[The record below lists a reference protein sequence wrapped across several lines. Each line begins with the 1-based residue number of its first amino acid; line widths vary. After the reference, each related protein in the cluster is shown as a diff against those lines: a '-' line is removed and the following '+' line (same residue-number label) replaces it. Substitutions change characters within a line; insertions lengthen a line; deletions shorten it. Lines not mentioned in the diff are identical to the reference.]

1 MFKRKN
7 RSPYGLVL
15 ISFAAIILIGTV
27 LLWLPWS
34 NLPVEAMS
42 GGSNLASEA
51 TPWNFDWGTRLINA
65 FFSATSAVCVTGLS
79 PYASIAA
86 QLTLFGK
93 IVMMVLISLG
103 GLGFISVFTFV
114 VTAVG
119 GHLGFIDRYIIK
131 EALSLDSIHGIIRFV
146 RKMLLITL
154 TFEVFGALIYATVF
168 VPRFGWS
175 EGILFSVFHSI
186 SAFNNAGFD
195 LLGSTSFVAYAND
208 PIININTMALIIF
221 GGLGFPVIIEL
232 LRFKRI
238 RNWSVYTKIVLFTT
252 AVLVVG
258 GAVILYGVEFGVSN
272 LSVWQAL
279 FASVT
284 ARTAGFSTVD
294 MNTVSLAGRMIICV
308 LMFIGASPLSTGGGI
323 KTTTGFIVFL
333 TIYSFI
339 SGKHPHAFKRTF
351 SNSTI
356 VKAFS
361 LTAIALVAV
370 LVGFVVIERLEVN
383 RSELAAFDS
392 TAYVFEAFSAFCTV
406 GLSQGVTPL
415 LTAGSKIVLILLMF
429 LGRVGP
435 MTTIAMFSDAMTRE
449 NKKPFAYIE
458 ENLPIG

>member
-15 ISFAAIILIGTV
+15 ISFAAIILVGTV

-42 GGSNLASEA
+42 GGSNLAHEA
-51 TPWNFDWGTRLINA
+51 TPWDFDWGTRLINS

-103 GLGFISVFTFV
+103 GLGFISVFTFI

-119 GHLGFIDRYIIK
+119 GHLGFIDRFIIK

-154 TFEVFGALIYATVF
+154 TFEVFGALVYAAVF

-175 EGILFSVFHSI
+175 DGILFSVFHSI

-195 LLGSTSFVAYAND
+195 LFGSTSFVAFAND
-208 PIININTMALIIF
+208 PIININTMMLIIF

-238 RNWSVYTKIVLFTT
+238 RNLSVYTKIVLFTT
-252 AVLVVG
+252 AVLIVG
-258 GAVILYGVEFGVSN
+258 GAIVLYGVEFGVSN
-272 LSVWQAL
+272 LSIWQAL
-279 FASVT
+279 FTSVT

-294 MNTVSLAGRMIICV
+294 MNTISLAGRLIICV

-339 SGKHPHAFKRTF
+339 RGKHPHAFKRTF

-356 VKAFS
+356 VKATS

-370 LVGFVVIERLEVN
+370 LLGFVVIERLEIN
-383 RSELAAFDS
+383 RVELAAYDS
-392 TAYVFEAFSAFCTV
+392 TAFVFEAFSAFCTV

-415 LTAGSKIVLILLMF
+415 LTVGSKIVLILLMF

>member
-1 MFKRKN
+1 MFKKKN

-15 ISFAAIILIGTV
+15 VSFAAIILVGTV

-34 NLPVEAMS
+34 NLPTEALS
-42 GGSNLASEA
+42 GGSNLASSA
-51 TPWNFDWGTRLINA
+51 TPWDFDWGLRLLNS

-119 GHLGFIDRYIIK
+119 GHLGFIDRFIIK

-154 TFEVFGALIYATVF
+154 VFEIFGAFVYAFVF
-168 VPRFGWS
+168 VPQFGWS
-175 EGILFSVFHSI
+175 QGILFSVFHSI

-195 LLGSTSFVAYAND
+195 LLGNTSFLAYASD

-232 LRFKRI
+232 LKFKRM
-238 RNWSVYTKIVLFTT
+238 RNLSVYSKIVLFTT
-252 AVLVVG
+252 GVLIVAG
-258 GAVILYGVEFGVSN
+258 AAVIYAVELGVSD

-279 FASVT
+279 FTSVT
-284 ARTAGFSTVD
+284 ARTAGFSTAD
-294 MNTVSLAGRMIICV
+294 MNSVSLAGRMIICV

-370 LVGFVVIERLEVN
+370 LLGFIVIERLEVN
-383 RSELAAFDS
+383 RVELAAFDS

-415 LTAGSKIVLILLMF
+415 LTGGSKIVLILLMF

-435 MTTIAMFSDAMTRE
+435 MTAIAMFSDAITRE
-449 NKKPFAYIE
+449 DKKPFAYIE

>member
-1 MFKRKN
+1 MFKKKN

-34 NLPVEAMS
+34 NLPLEANS
-42 GGSNLASEA
+42 GGQNLASSS
-51 TPWNFDWGTRLINA
+51 TPWDFDWGTRLINA

-79 PYASIAA
+79 PYVSIAA

-103 GLGFISVFTFV
+103 GLGFISVFTFI

-119 GHLGFIDRYIIK
+119 GHLGFVDRYIIK

-154 TFEVFGALIYATVF
+154 CFEVLGAFIYAFVF
-168 VPRFGWS
+168 VPQFGWS
-175 EGILFSVFHSI
+175 DGILFSVFHSL

-195 LLGSTSFVAYAND
+195 LLGSTSFTAYANN

-221 GGLGFPVIIEL
+221 GGLGFPVIIEMF
-232 LRFKRI
+232 RFKRI

-252 AVLVVG
+252 AVLIVG
-258 GAVILYGVEFGVSN
+258 GAAVLFSIELGVSN
-272 LSVWQAL
+272 LSVWQSL
-279 FASVT
+279 FTSVT
-284 ARTAGFSTVD
+284 ARTAGFSTAD
-294 MNTVSLAGRMIICV
+294 MNSISLAGRMVICV

-339 SGKHPHAFKRTF
+339 SGKSPHAFKRTF

-356 VKAFS
+356 VKATS
-361 LTAIALVAV
+361 LTAIALVTV
-370 LVGFVVIERLEVN
+370 LLGFIIIERLEIN

-392 TAYVFEAFSAFCTV
+392 TAYMFEAFSAFCTV

-415 LTAGSKIVLILLMF
+415 ITVGSKIVLILLMF
-429 LGRVGP
+429 VGRVGP
-435 MTTIAMFSDAMTRE
+435 MTAIAMFSEAMTRE
-449 NKKPFAYIE
+449 NKRPFAYIE